1 MGFLDDIAKIAL
13 PVAAGAFL
21 GPAGVGAG
29 GLFGGTALAGLN
41 PAVQSALLTGGLGL
55 LTGQKPRDALK
66 SALLGGLGQAA
77 FSGMGQAGQAAGQT
91 AGATGAAGGSRPGF
105 PTTPGAAA
113 MKAARA
119 VTPPPSIEPVA
130 AKTFSGELLQG
141 LGLAGDPQQ
150 ENLLFKLA
158 NTKVGEGILAGLAAQ
173 LADSLFSDDE
183 DVDNRGSFERRPFG
197 AGGPGGKLG
206 GINFAQGGIV
216 QHFNQGGARDNY
228 PANPPRRDG
237 PINPYE
243 GSGTKDD
250 VPALLTA
257 GEFVMTRDAVK
268 GAGGGDLNQGLNR
281 MYNMMDKF
289 EAMA

>member
-1 MGFLDDIAKIAL
+1 MGLFDDLVKVAL

-21 GPAGVGAG
+21 GPAAG
-29 GLFGGTALAGLN
+29 GLFSGATGIMAN
-41 PAVQSALLTGGLGL
+41 PAIQSALLTGGLGL
-55 LTGQKPRDALK
+55 LTGQKPKDALK
-66 SALLGGLGQAA
+66 SALLGGIGQAA
-77 FSGMGQAGQAAGQT
+77 FGGMGQAGQAAGQT
-91 AGATGAAGGSRPGF
+91 AGSAAGATGAAGGSRPGF

-113 MKAARA
+113 MKAART

-150 ENLLFKLA
+150 ENLLFKLL
-158 NTKVGEGILAGLAAQ
+158 NTNVGEGLAAGLVAQLLAG
-173 LADSLFSDDE
+173 DDDE
-183 DVDNRGSFERRPFG
+183 DVDNRGSFERRPYG

-206 GINFAQGGIV
+206 GINYAQGGIV
-216 QHFNQGGARDNY
+216 QHFNQGCAMQNY

-257 GEFVMTRDAVK
+257 GEFVMTREAVK